1 MSENILIKIIKPSAE
16 ELIVAAISPTSLSK
30 MTAMNLLNAMLQP
43 AVIRRPIVISPFCLP
58 IQPQWNR

>member
-16 ELIVAAISPTSLSK
+16 EVIVVAISLTSLSK
-30 MTAMNLLNAMLQP
+30 MTAMNAMLQP

-58 IQPQWNR
+58 IQPLWNP